1 MNTIYCTRFHRSK
14 PAANAVLIEELLLTI
29 SEPAMPSTTLSRVA
43 HPSVLP
49 LELTFDADPDSI
61 ARISP
66 QQAVSSKDTV
76 SLSGCSQSPT
86 TSEFPLFR
94 QSSSSTIDI
103 AVQRLATT
111 SSGKPSSF
119 HSRARGL
126 VQPPPLRPLPPPPT
140 RPATHR
146 SPRLCSSAS
155 SGESRSRASLLPS
168 SIRTLVMESPG
179 TSGVCVDRAAGSSVC
194 ESCIRPSVHLS
205 T

>member
-1 MNTIYCTRFHRSK
+1 MNRIYCTRFHRSK

-29 SEPAMPSTTLSRVA
+29 SEPAMPSTTLSHVA

-49 LELTFDADPDSI
+49 LELTFDADPDSK

-86 TSEFPLFR
+86 TSEVPFFR

-111 SSGKPSSF
+111 SSGRTSIL

-126 VQPPPLRPLPPPPT
+126 VQPPPSGPPS
-140 RPATHR
+140 PAHAAR
-146 SPRLCSSAS
+146 HPQKPRLCSSAS
-155 SGESRSRASLLPS
+155 SGERRSRASLLP
-168 SIRTLVMESPG
+168 IVHPHTRH
-179 TSGVCVDRAAGSSVC
+179 GVAGQPAAAAASA
-194 ESCIRPSVHLS
+194 
-205 T
+205 

>member
-1 MNTIYCTRFHRSK
+1 
-14 PAANAVLIEELLLTI
+14 
-29 SEPAMPSTTLSRVA
+29 MPSTTLDRVA

-49 LELTFDADPDSI
+49 LELTFDADPDSK

-76 SLSGCSQSPT
+76 SLSGCSQTPT

-111 SSGKPSSF
+111 SSGRTSIL

-126 VQPPPLRPLPPPPT
+126 VQPPPPAPPPAPPS
-140 RPATHR
+140 PAHAAR
-146 SPRLCSSAS
+146 HPQKPRLCSSAS
-155 SGESRSRASLLPS
+155 SGERRSRASLLPS

-179 TSGVCVDRAAGSSVC
+179 GSGVCVDRAAGSSVC
-194 ESCIRPSVHLS
+194 ESCIRPSVHPSISRARVLS
-205 T
+205 GDSRGDGIG

>member
-1 MNTIYCTRFHRSK
+1 
-14 PAANAVLIEELLLTI
+14 
-29 SEPAMPSTTLSRVA
+29 MPSTTLDRVA

-49 LELTFDADPDSI
+49 LELTFDADPDSK

-111 SSGKPSSF
+111 SSGKPSIL
-119 HSRARGL
+119 HSRARGP
-126 VQPPPLRPLPPPPT
+126 VQPPLRPLPPPPT

-146 SPRLCSSAS
+146 SPTCAHQLPAA
-155 SGESRSRASLLPS
+155 RADHGLPCCPS

-179 TSGVCVDRAAGSSVC
+179 SRQRQRRLRRSRRRLLGVRELHPSVRPSLEL
-194 ESCIRPSVHLS
+194 ESCPAILAGMG
-205 T
+205 